1 MSRWRTRLLSKT
13 GVSEVCGMPDDMFF
27 LADRRSLR
35 RGRRIAVRT
44 ETCRPCVIWPADE
57 PEKRHNGVA
66 LDVSPHGMRV
76 RMMDPLAEGQAVY
89 VQMMRDEDFSV
100 PLTDPMAARVVR
112 SELDAE
118 GFLDHGVQIIRQKLH
133 REEQRLVPAVRKAP
147 APARTPRMYTLDIA
161 VGERERAGR
170 KRG

>member
-1 MSRWRTRLLSKT
+1 
-13 GVSEVCGMPDDMFF
+13 MPDDMFF